1 MDKQIKAEACNF
13 TKSDTPPWA
22 FFTFFKLYKWHQMA
36 EGYQNVEN
44 KMKKNV
50 NEGKFRWKTSYE
62 KENAKVH
69 ITRQSRLR
77 AFQIGKIISSIWLL
91 KLQFQLHNYTSKLYF
106 YLSDT
111 LLLHAFF
118 SDNNSENKRNC

>member
-22 FFTFFKLYKWHQMA
+22 FFTFFKLCKWHQMA

-50 NEGKFRWKTSYE
+50 NEGKFR
-62 KENAKVH
+62 
-69 ITRQSRLR
+69 
-77 AFQIGKIISSIWLL
+77 
-91 KLQFQLHNYTSKLYF
+91 
-106 YLSDT
+106 
-111 LLLHAFF
+111 
-118 SDNNSENKRNC
+118 